1 MYCSGRRWPP
11 VRPPIAGLA
20 AGLLARRGLLAQVRD
35 LSLELLELQG
45 AADTVVDPRNAKLLA
60 GRIPGAQLVIFPE
73 LGHLLLWQEP
83 DSIADVVTLFLLDGA
98 KINKSAPPAGP
109 GTTGRGRPVG
119 AAPSP

>member
-1 MYCSGRRWPP
+1 
-11 VRPPIAGLA
+11 
-20 AGLLARRGLLAQVRD
+20 
-35 LSLELLELQG
+35 
-45 AADTVVDPRNAKLLA
+45 VVDPRNAKLLA